1 MSIKSTFVW
10 ISVAILAIGTLGCNT
25 STYEYESPYR
35 DPGEMRGRTT
45 DFTTYDVQQ
54 CAIALVDDLLG
65 NAELSRRLAAQFPDR
80 KPLVAIRLEN
90 HTYQLSA
97 TDKLKRSMF
106 NTIESRLLNSGRFD
120 FRDRSAEQL
129 LVDDTLDEQNGV
141 LVDDATSAE
150 WKDAKGVD
158 YILMGE
164 LLEFREG
171 DGVIHDTYYKLTMK
185 LQNKRTKN
193 IDWSGEKEIRKVSTR
208 PTVGW

>member
-1 MSIKSTFVW
+1 MNMKYTFVW
-10 ISVAILAIGTLGCNT
+10 ISTVILAIGGLGCT
-25 STYEYESPYR
+25 TPTYESPYR

-80 KPLVAIRLEN
+80 NPLVAIRLEN
-90 HTYQLSA
+90 HTSQLSA
-97 TDKLKRSMF
+97 TDKLKKSMF

-129 LVDDTLDEQNGV
+129 LIEDALDEQNGV
-141 LVDDATSAE
+141 LVDDTTSAE
-150 WKDAKGVD
+150 WKDARGVD

-171 DGVIHDTYYKLTMK
+171 DGRIHDTYYKLTMK

>member
-1 MSIKSTFVW
+1 MNMKYILFW
-10 ISVAILAIGTLGCNT
+10 FAIVVLFIGEVGC
-25 STYEYESPYR
+25 SSKYESPYR

-54 CAIALVDDLLG
+54 CVIALVDDLLS
-65 NAELSRRLAAQFPDR
+65 NEELGRRLAAQFPYR

-90 HTYQLSA
+90 LTYQHSA
-97 TDKLKRSMF
+97 TDKLKISMF

-120 FRDRSAEQL
+120 FRDRSAEKI
-129 LVDDTLDEQNGV
+129 LVGDTLDEKDSV

-158 YILMGE
+158 YLLMGN

-171 DGVIHDTYYKLTMK
+171 DGRIHDTYYKMTMK

-193 IDWSGEKEIRKVSTR
+193 IDWSAEKEIRKVSTR
-208 PTVGW
+208 AIVGW